1 MGHKNVCFKC
11 RKSQNLGSNFDN
23 IRKSKCPECGV
34 IMKLMPHRFRP
45 PKKQDEKKW
54 EVVKYLVSEGFE
66 YQHILDDEIIN
77 TYVPYPE
84 TMNQAKE
91 FVEKYKNQRVKS

>member
-1 MGHKNVCFKC
+1 
-11 RKSQNLGSNFDN
+11 
-23 IRKSKCPECGV
+23 
-34 IMKLMPHRFRP
+34 MPHRFRP

-84 TMNQAKE
+84 TMKQAKNCL
-91 FVEKYKNQRVKS
+91 KNIKTKG